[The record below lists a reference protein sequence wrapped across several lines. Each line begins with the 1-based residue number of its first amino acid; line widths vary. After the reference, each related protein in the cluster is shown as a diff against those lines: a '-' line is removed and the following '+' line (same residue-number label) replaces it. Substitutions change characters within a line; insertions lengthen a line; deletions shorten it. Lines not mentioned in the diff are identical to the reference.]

1 VVRRIEPPLELD
13 DYIKFMKH
21 YQERCLREDPDG
33 EWSASRYSA
42 GNDLVNIFASLWR
55 DSSVPRTELEDLR
68 DWLGRLYESDIRTC
82 IVQAT
87 LEHLFE
93 QEEIRNFFSSWRE
106 DKVLAVAHE
115 EASEWYRGG
124 GSSSLGKPR

>member
-1 VVRRIEPPLELD
+1 
-13 DYIKFMKH
+13 M
-21 YQERCLREDPDG
+21 
-33 EWSASRYSA
+33 
-42 GNDLVNIFASLWR
+42 NIFASLWR
-55 DSSVPRTELEDLR
+55 DSSVPRPVLEDLR
-68 DWLGRLYESDIRTC
+68 DWLGRLYEQGDSDIRIR

-115 EASEWYRGG
+115 EASEWYKGG
-124 GSSSLGKPR
+124 GNSSLGKPRCF

>member
-1 VVRRIEPPLELD
+1 VVRRIETLLELD

-42 GNDLVNIFASLWR
+42 GNNLVNIFASLWR
-55 DSSVPRTELEDLR
+55 DSSVPRPELEDLR
-68 DWLGRLYESDIRTC
+68 DWLGRLYEQGDSDIRTC

-87 LEHLFE
+87 LE

-115 EASEWYRGG
+115 EASEWYKGG
-124 GSSSLGKPR
+124 GNSSLGKPR